1 MSKLTVYQYAKCGTC
16 RKAVR
21 LLKELGRD
29 LEIRELFEAPPDERE
44 LAALIERSGLPAQK
58 FFNTSGE
65 LYKEMNLKEATRGM
79 DDGDKIRLLASNGRL
94 IKRPIV
100 TDGKRVTV
108 GFKEEEFREVWG
120 G

>member
-1 MSKLTVYQYAKCGTC
+1 MSKLIVYQYAGCGTC

-21 LLKELGRD
+21 FLRELGHEPELR
-29 LEIRELFEAPPDERE
+29 EIFDEPPDERT
-44 LAALIERSGLPAQK
+44 LARLIALSGLPAQK

-65 LYKEMNLKEATRGM
+65 VYKAMNLKEKTRTMEEGE
-79 DDGDKIRLLASNGRL
+79 KIRLLASNGRL

-108 GFKEEEFREVWG
+108 GFKEEAFRQIWG
-120 G
+120 